1 MTDSDPRPPY
11 RDRPGHR
18 PGDTPDA
25 LRREALDDDERDRDR
40 DEHTRDPE
48 AEPREP

>member
-1 MTDSDPRPPY
+1 MTDSDSRPPY

-25 LRREALDDDERDRDR
+25 LRPEALDDDERDPDRNTRDR
-40 DEHTRDPE
+40 E